1 LRLSGQIRQTRRR
14 CLIGEWSPRLLQ
26 EVSIGGSKS
35 QQIDSNGKPQSSFV
49 RIGSVIG
56 SHQAVLC
63 QFLVTGGP
71 VGHIALSPSRAYR
84 GRGVRINAGIY
95 LGRIGRLVPS
105 PRDHPPALVL
115 RHFEFLDRLL
125 DRALLIRSI
134 IDNAE

>member
-1 LRLSGQIRQTRRR
+1 
-14 CLIGEWSPRLLQ
+14 LIGEGSPRLLR
-26 EVSIGGSKS
+26 EVSIGRSKS

-71 VGHIALSPSRAYR
+71 VGHIALSPPRAYR

-125 DRALLIRSI
+125 DRALLIRSV